1 MRYLILTIS
10 LFSSSFLLGQN
21 FETYYKAAANNNLQ
35 LKAVFNQ
42 YYSIRERTAQVKLPN
57 PSIALGVFILPVET
71 RLGAQRF
78 KLSATQMFPAFG
90 ALKAQKSL
98 INEQGFLKLQ
108 EATILRNELYF
119 KLRNIWH
126 QVTAIKAFVR
136 IELQHLKLLEILEQ
150 LALQKIE
157 TGNGSLADVYQLKIQ
172 QNDQKANV
180 DLLKNKLPVL
190 ELAFANIIQ
199 EDSLPFPATVDTIAL
214 RMLTYSEDSLTEWI
228 RRQNPQIGLLA
239 AKKRVTKEKMSVQKT
254 KNRPSYGLG
263 LDYAFLTKRTD
274 ADPPQNGQ
282 GILMPMFSIKV
293 PIYKTKNQARLKE
306 VAFELI
312 ALEYQEAQLMSDLEV
327 QLENT
332 LTNYRAAQIN
342 VKRYRK
348 QVDFTQKTL
357 DLLLIQYS
365 VDNKGFD
372 EVLKLESMLLNYQKK
387 LVEYAL
393 LQNQSLIRIE
403 QLFAQPLFNEQR

>member
-1 MRYLILTIS
+1 MRYLILIVCLLNTS
-10 LFSSSFLLGQN
+10 MLFGQN
-21 FETYYKAAANNNLQ
+21 FETYYKAAAENNPQ

-42 YYSIRERTAQVKLPN
+42 YYSIKERTAQVKLPD

-78 KLSATQMFPAFG
+78 KLRARQMFPAFG
-90 ALKAQKSL
+90 SLKAQKSL
-98 INEQGFLKLQ
+98 INEQGFSKLQ
-108 EATILRNELYF
+108 EARVLRNELYF
-119 KLRNIWH
+119 NLRNIWH
-126 QVTAIKAFVR
+126 EATAIKAFVR
-136 IELQHLKLLEILEQ
+136 IELQHLKLLDILEQ

-157 TGNGSLADVYQLKIQ
+157 TGKGSLADVYQIKIQ
-172 QNDQKANV
+172 QNDQNANV
-180 DLLKNKLPVL
+180 ELLRNKLPVL
-190 ELAFANIIQ
+190 ELAFAKIIQ
-199 EDSLPFPATVDTIAL
+199 EDSLSFPVTMDTIAL
-214 RMLTYSEDSLTEWI
+214 RTLTYSADSLTKWI
-228 RRQNPQIGLLA
+228 QRQNPQVGLLE
-239 AKKRVTKEKMSVQKT
+239 AKKRVINEKMTVQKT

-293 PIYKTKNQARLKE
+293 PIYKAKNQARLKE

-312 ALEYQEAQLMSDLEV
+312 ALEYQEVQLINDLEV
-327 QLENT
+327 QLEKA

-342 VKRYRK
+342 VKRYQE
-348 QVDFTQKTL
+348 QVNFTQNTL
-357 DLLLIQYS
+357 DLILTQYR
-365 VDNKGFD
+365 VDTKGFD
-372 EVLKLESMLLNYQKK
+372 EVLKLETMLLNYQKK

-403 QLFAQPLFNEQR
+403 QLFAQPLFN